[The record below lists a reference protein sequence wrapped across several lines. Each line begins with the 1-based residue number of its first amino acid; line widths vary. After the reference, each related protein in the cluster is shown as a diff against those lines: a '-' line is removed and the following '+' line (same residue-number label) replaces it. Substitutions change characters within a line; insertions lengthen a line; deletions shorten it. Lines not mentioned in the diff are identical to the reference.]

1 MSLSTYSD
9 ISSALVKWLNREGFS
24 SLTDQVADLIA
35 IGQRRIHRDCDL
47 NAMEE
52 VVSLTID
59 SQAVDT
65 PAGFKRTKSITIQQD
80 NNTFEVTGSSHQAV
94 MSYTTNERPTRFSV
108 IGNKFYFGPPPDQTY
123 TAQLV
128 YFKSLPILS
137 PGNTTNW
144 ISENEPEFLIYAAM
158 VEACLFLKDDAR
170 AQLWEARYN
179 AIKDSIMQSEERM
192 DKPYGSIGVRNL

>member
-1 MSLSTYSD
+1 MSLTTYSE
-9 ISSALVKWLNREGFS
+9 ITTALEKWLNREGFS
-24 SLTDQVADLIA
+24 SLTDQISDLIA

-65 PAGFKRTKSITIQQD
+65 PADFKRTKSITIQGD
-80 NNTFEVTGSSHQAV
+80 SHTSEVTGASHQAV
-94 MSYTTNERPTRFSV
+94 MSYASNERPTKFSV
-108 IGNKFYFGPPPDQTY
+108 IGSKFYFGPPPDQTY

-128 YFKSLPILS
+128 YFKALPILS
-137 PGNTTNW
+137 DVNTTNW
-144 ISENEPEFLIYAAM
+144 LSENEPEFLIYAAM
-158 VEACLFLKDDAR
+158 VEACLFLKDDTR

-179 AIKDSIMQSEERM
+179 AIKDSIMKSEDRM